1 MHFTGRNCD
10 MEEISKVAQKLRP
23 RVVEVAIYTTGGN
36 YPSGEKIGSCKH
48 SDLTVFPNM
57 P

>member
-1 MHFTGRNCD
+1 VHFTGRNCD